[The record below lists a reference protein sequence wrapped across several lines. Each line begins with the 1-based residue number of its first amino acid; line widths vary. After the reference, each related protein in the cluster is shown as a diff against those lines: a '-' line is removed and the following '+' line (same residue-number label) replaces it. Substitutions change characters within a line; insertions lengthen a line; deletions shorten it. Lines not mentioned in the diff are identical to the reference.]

1 MQKKSSLEAAQM
13 DPHIHSRNG
22 PGMGIKKL
30 LKKLV
35 RVSEMPQK
43 LRNLRVS
50 KKKWVS
56 YYPLG
61 VYIHKLPTNRPSRRY
76 VKITCWP
83 LKAVDREFVKTPRDD
98 YKKPYFFLRPSNF
111 LNLEAFLRPSRVS

>member
-1 MQKKSSLEAAQM
+1 MCKKKSSLEAAQM
-13 DPHIHSRNG
+13 DPHIHSRNS

-56 YYPLG
+56 YYCPG
-61 VYIHKLPTNRPSRRY
+61 V
-76 VKITCWP
+76 
-83 LKAVDREFVKTPRDD
+83 
-98 YKKPYFFLRPSNF
+98 
-111 LNLEAFLRPSRVS
+111 

>member
-13 DPHIHSRNG
+13 DPHTHSRNG

-43 LRNLRVS
+43 LRNLRDS
-50 KKKWVS
+50 TKKWVS
-56 YYPLG
+56 YYPVG
-61 VYIHKLPTNRPSRRY
+61 VYAYSY
-76 VKITCWP
+76 
-83 LKAVDREFVKTPRDD
+83 D
-98 YKKPYFFLRPSNF
+98 YC
-111 LNLEAFLRPSRVS
+111 